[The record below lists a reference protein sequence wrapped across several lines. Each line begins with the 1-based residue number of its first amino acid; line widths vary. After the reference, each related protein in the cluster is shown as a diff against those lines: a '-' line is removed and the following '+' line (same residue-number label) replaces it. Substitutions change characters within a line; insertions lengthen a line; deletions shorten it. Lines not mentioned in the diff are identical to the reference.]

1 MLKGLQDTPTQ
12 SLKDHLQDQE
22 MQLTT
27 TAFEKQQQQRI
38 RQNEEAEE
46 YISKEQVKTQKELSE
61 VEINNYPER
70 RPDSDYLAVWIG
82 QNSGM
87 EQ

>member
-27 TAFEKQQQQRI
+27 TAFEKQQQRI

-70 RPDSDYLAVWIG
+70 RSR
-82 QNSGM
+82 
-87 EQ
+87 

>member
-46 YISKEQVKTQKELSE
+46 YVSKEQVKTQKELSK

-70 RPDSDYLAVWIG
+70 RSR
-82 QNSGM
+82 
-87 EQ
+87 

>member
-38 RQNEEAEE
+38 RQNEETVE
-46 YISKEQVKTQKELSE
+46 YKFQTNKQDKTQEK
-61 VEINNYPER
+61 N
-70 RPDSDYLAVWIG
+70 
-82 QNSGM
+82 
-87 EQ
+87 

>member
-70 RPDSDYLAVWIG
+70 RSR
-82 QNSGM
+82 
-87 EQ
+87 